1 MTKKGTMSS
10 ETMLVC
16 KGNDGP
22 VFKGA
27 ILWLNDEIVSIRC
40 ELQNLLAV
48 SVTVPVYIN
57 YEYLTKWRTDLQN
70 KTPNFIESKMVLK
83 SDGRDMQ
90 PIGIVIIRDSL
101 PFLPVAPISLADQT
115 NSGIG
120 KIGVFITGT
129 SGCYLVTSY
138 LKKIYII
145 KF

>member
-1 MTKKGTMSS
+1 MIKKGTVSS
-10 ETMLVC
+10 ETMVVC
-16 KGNDGP
+16 KGNGP

-27 ILWLNDEIVSIRC
+27 ILWLNDEIASIRC
-40 ELQNLLAV
+40 ELQQNLLAV
-48 SVTVPVYIN
+48 PVTVPVYIN
-57 YEYLTKWRTDLQN
+57 YEYLTKWWTDLQN
-70 KTPNFIESKMVLK
+70 KTPNFIESKIVLK

-101 PFLPVAPISLADQT
+101 PFIPVAAVAPISLADQA

-120 KIGVFITGT
+120 KTGT

-145 KF
+145 IF